1 MLQAFRENLKG
12 TLAIIIVGLMMI
24 PFALFGIDSL
34 FLQDPGAGKAAEVN
48 GEAIADPELARAVQI
63 QKQQLLQ
70 RFGEQ
75 APVDLISDENLREPV
90 LNRLINRELLRQ
102 AAVEGKMAISDAE
115 INRLITSTPEFQQ
128 NGRFSA
134 EMYTYLLRN
143 MGYTPLGY
151 KQLLS
156 EDILVN
162 QLAAGLSASAF
173 TTDTDINLL
182 TALTQQT
189 RSFYYVSLPAAS
201 VADQVV
207 VSEADV
213 EAYYQANQAQFM
225 LPERV
230 AVEYIE
236 LSLDEIAANIEI
248 DADAVKVQYEQNVAS
263 HESAVERHAAH
274 ILVEE
279 GEGAAVKVEEIQRRL
294 DDGEDFSAVAADL
307 SDDVGSKAFGG
318 DVGTT
323 DGSTF
328 EPDFEAALAEL
339 SVGEVS
345 GPVATSAGTHFIK
358 LLAQEDT
365 APPSFEESRVE
376 IEESLARAEAEATF
390 VQLLDALPEAT
401 YSASSLTDAAQGLGV
416 EVKTSG
422 LFDRSGGGGVLSN
435 SQVLATIFSEEVL
448 EEGLPSGVID
458 LSDNHV
464 VVVKLKQHKQPEIQ
478 PLAEATAAIERIVA
492 RQKSDALLLAKA
504 DTLVAELEQGK
515 SLQTLAEE
523 QGLEW
528 QVKTD
533 VQRNDGSGDSELL
546 TFVFGLPKP
555 QSAKPVNTSLVMPEG
570 DAAVVQLIEVK
581 AGKTP
586 ELAAQQL
593 TALKQ
598 RLAQDLGDTELSTY
612 QDSLRAEAKIKTF

>member
-1 MLQAFRENLKG
+1 MLQAFRDNLKG

-48 GEAIADPELARAVQI
+48 GEAIPEPELTRAVQI

-70 RFGEQ
+70 RFGDQ
-75 APVDLISDENLREPV
+75 APLDLLSDENLRQPV

-102 AAVEGKMAISDAE
+102 AAVDGKMAISEAE

-134 EMYTYLLRN
+134 EVYTYLLRN
-143 MGYTPLGY
+143 MGYTPLAY
-151 KQLLS
+151 KKLLS

-173 TTDTDINLL
+173 TTNTDIELL

-189 RSFYYVSLPAAS
+189 RSFEYVTLAAAS
-201 VADQVV
+201 VADQVG
-207 VSEADV
+207 VSEAEV
-213 EAYYQANQAQFM
+213 QAYYQQNQAQFM

-236 LSLDEIAANIEI
+236 LSLDHLAANIEI
-248 DADAVKVQYEQNVAS
+248 DADAVKAQYEQNVGS
-263 HESAVERHAAH
+263 HESSVERHAAH
-274 ILVEE
+274 ILVED
-279 GEGAAVKVEEIQRRL
+279 GEGAAAKIEEIQRRL
-294 DDGEDFSAVAADL
+294 DAGEDFAVVATEL
-307 SDDVGSKAFGG
+307 SDDVGSKSFGG

-339 SVGEVS
+339 AVGEVS
-345 GPVATSAGTHFIK
+345 APVVTSAGTHFIK
-358 LLAQEDT
+358 LLDQEET
-365 APPSFEESRVE
+365 TPPSFEEARAE
-376 IEESLARAEAEATF
+376 IEESLASAEAEASF
-390 VQLLDALPEAT
+390 VQLLETLPEAT
-401 YSASSLTDAAQGLGV
+401 YNAGSLADAAQSLGL
-416 EVKTSG
+416 EAKTSG

-435 SQVLATIFSEEVL
+435 ADVLAAIFSAEVL

-464 VVVKLKQHKQPEIQ
+464 VVVKLTQHKQPEVQ
-478 PLAEATAAIERIVA
+478 PLAEVSAEIERIVV

-504 DTLVAELEQGK
+504 DALLAELEQGK
-515 SLQTLAEE
+515 SLATLAEE
-523 QGLEW
+523 NGLDL
-528 QVKTD
+528 QLKTD
-533 VQRNDGSGDSELL
+533 VQRNEVSVDAELL
-546 TFVFGLPKP
+546 TYVFGLPKP
-555 QSAKPVNTSLVMPEG
+555 QNAKPVNTSLVLPEG
-570 DAAVVQLIEVK
+570 DAVVAQLTAVET
-581 AGKTP
+581 GKTP
-586 ELAAQQL
+586 ELELPQL
-593 TALKQ
+593 IALKQ
-598 RLAQDLGDTELSTY
+598 RLAQDMGNIELSTY